1 MARVFEK
8 YVVPDSDPILNKPTE
23 IKEKPDK
30 PVDVT
35 KTLRFHHNALRME
48 DLIQSSPKEA
58 VETQEEETDPDVALM
73 KPMFWLMKGLRG
85 MMQIASGK

>member
-8 YVVPDSDPILNKPTE
+8 YVVPDRDPILNKPTE

-48 DLIQSSPKEA
+48 DLIQSSPREET
-58 VETQEEETDPDVALM
+58 VETQEEDPDVALM